1 MSKPYLTSMQI
12 TDDHGRPA
20 TDYVNTCW
28 KGQPVHHVKLPTRF
42 SSVVLQA
49 NILSGYNSSRDK
61 PENFIRCPYAQ

>member
-42 SSVVLQA
+42 SSGGSASKYLVW
-49 NILSGYNSSRDK
+49 I
-61 PENFIRCPYAQ
+61 